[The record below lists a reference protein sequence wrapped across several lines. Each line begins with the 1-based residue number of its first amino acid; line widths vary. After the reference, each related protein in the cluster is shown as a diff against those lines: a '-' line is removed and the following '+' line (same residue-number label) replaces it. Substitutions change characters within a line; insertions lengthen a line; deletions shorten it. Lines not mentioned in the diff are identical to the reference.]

1 MSKWLSGQELLNNF
15 GIKDFEL
22 FYDYVQKGLQP
33 HNLAQP
39 ISPLDVVE
47 EITNIAKLKEQ
58 HEELKYSAE
67 DAGDEELQKFNA
79 TVGYDLLAQIENYE
93 KWVLSVKG
101 LDWNEF
107 KFPKMKAEAAAVLTA
122 LVNSVYHIEDIEK
135 LYIAPEIE
143 KKEIIPELPELEAGP
158 KKARKHHTD
167 KDRLRARAKALELWA
182 AEKYK
187 DYTVPELIDT
197 QEMLDATLK
206 QTDTGTSNYSARTV
220 KDWIK
225 DLNPN
230 EPLSGAP
237 KKRNT
242 K

>member
-1 MSKWLSGQELLNNF
+1 MCKWISGQQLLNDF
-15 GIKDFEL
+15 EIRDFEL
-22 FYDYVQKGLQP
+22 FYDYVQKRLQP
-33 HNLAQP
+33 HNNLGQP

-47 EITNIAKLKEQ
+47 EITNIAKLKGKYGELRYSV
-58 HEELKYSAE
+58 EEL
-67 DAGDEELQKFNA
+67 GNEELQKFDA
-79 TVGYDLLAQIENYE
+79 TRGYDLLAQIENYE

-122 LVNSVYHIEDIEK
+122 LVNSLYHIEDIKKYFSE
-135 LYIAPEIE
+135 PEIE

-167 KDRLRARAKALELWA
+167 KDRLRAQAKAAELWA
-182 AEKYK
+182 GKYK

-197 QEMLDATLK
+197 QEMLNATLK
-206 QTDTGTSNYSARTV
+206 PNGTSNYSERVV

-230 EPLSGAP
+230 KPLSGAP
-237 KKRNT
+237 KKRDDE
-242 K
+242 